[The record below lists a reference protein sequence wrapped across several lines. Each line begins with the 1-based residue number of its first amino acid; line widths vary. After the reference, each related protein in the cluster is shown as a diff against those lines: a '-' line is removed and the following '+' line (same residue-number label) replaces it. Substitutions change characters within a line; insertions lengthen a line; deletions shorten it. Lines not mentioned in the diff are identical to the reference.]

1 MMKND
6 LKKLDGLLGTLS
18 VEEDG
23 MISYVASDIEDQL
36 RSSYRASAATLSSSI
51 NRSKDF
57 FQPDVMLLED
67 IETEGELF

>member
-36 RSSYRASAATLSSSI
+36 RSSYRASAATSSSSI